1 MDKTQLS
8 ETDFSDLLREVDALM
23 SQLAFLRSRLEAKAR
38 EHDRDRK
45 R

>member
-1 MDKTQLS
+1 MGNTQLS